1 MYCEECGK
9 RIAETAKFCPYCGNA
24 VRIANSLQ
32 TQQTIADVPHK
43 LFVMG
48 TADSAQSQQS
58 IKLEKTT
65 PVSLE
70 TRQESTPASHEARQ
84 EQKYVGFWARFAANF
99 LDGILISIF
108 VSPASI
114 RIIYLL
120 SKGKI
125 RSDWISESAC
135 VALAFFIVSFILSQV
150 IFLVLCYKKQASV
163 GKMSISAKIVDART
177 GGVPTKGQLTGRYFA
192 SLFYLCLPF
201 GLGLVFFL
209 WVAFDSKKQGMHD
222 KLAGTAVIYV

>member
-1 MYCEECGK
+1 MYCEQCGK
-9 RIAETAKFCPYCGNA
+9 RISETAKFCPYCGNA
-24 VRIANSLQ
+24 VA
-32 TQQTIADVPHK
+32 IADSV
-43 LFVMG
+43 
-48 TADSAQSQQS
+48 QSQQS
-58 IKLEKTT
+58 VKQEIST
-65 PVSLE
+65 PPSLE
-70 TRQESTPASHEARQ
+70 TKQESTPASPETRP

-135 VALAFFIVSFILSQV
+135 VALAFYSVLYILSQV
-150 IFLVLCYKKQASV
+150 ILLVLWCKKQASI
-163 GKMSISAKIVDART
+163 GKMAISVKIVDAKT
-177 GGVPTKGQLTGRYFA
+177 GKAPTKKQLIGRYFA
-192 SLFYLCLPF
+192 YVLSTLPL
-201 GLGLVFFL
+201 GLGFL
-209 WVAFDSKKQGMHD
+209 WIAFDSKKQGWHD

>member
-1 MYCEECGK
+1 MYCENCGK
-9 RIAETAKFCPYCGNA
+9 KIAETAKFCPYCGNA
-24 VRIANSLQ
+24 VGIANSVQ
-32 TQQTIADVPHK
+32 T
-43 LFVMG
+43 
-48 TADSAQSQQS
+48 QQS

-70 TRQESTPASHEARQ
+70 TRQESIPDSPETRQ
-84 EQKYVGFWARFAANF
+84 EPKYVGFWARFAANF

-108 VSPASI
+108 VFPTSI
-114 RIIYLL
+114 WLVHESERRVG
-120 SKGKI
+120 SE
-125 RSDWISESAC
+125 DWG

>member
-1 MYCEECGK
+1 MYCEQCGK

-24 VRIANSLQ
+24 VG
-32 TQQTIADVPHK
+32 IADSV
-43 LFVMG
+43 
-48 TADSAQSQQS
+48 QSQQS
-58 IKLEKTT
+58 VKQEISTPPSLETKQGSI
-65 PVSLE
+65 PASLE
-70 TRQESTPASHEARQ
+70 TRQEYTPASPETRQ

-135 VALAFFIVSFILSQV
+135 VAIAFYSVLYILSQV
-150 IFLVLCYKKQASV
+150 ILLVLWYKKQASI
-163 GKMSISAKIVDART
+163 GKMAISAKIVDART
-177 GGVPTKGQLTGRYFA
+177 GKASTKNQLIGRYFA
-192 SLFYLCLPF
+192 YLLSFLPL
-201 GLGLVFFL
+201 GLGFL
-209 WVAFDSKKQGMHD
+209 WIAFDSKKQGWHD

>member
-1 MYCEECGK
+1 MYCEKCGK

-24 VRIANSLQ
+24 VG
-32 TQQTIADVPHK
+32 IADSV
-43 LFVMG
+43 
-48 TADSAQSQQS
+48 QSQQS
-58 IKLEKTT
+58 VKQEIST
-65 PVSLE
+65 PPSLE
-70 TRQESTPASHEARQ
+70 TKQEYTPASPETRQ

-108 VSPASI
+108 ISPASV

-135 VALAFFIVSFILSQV
+135 VAIAFYSVLYILSQV
-150 IFLVLCYKKQASV
+150 ILLVLWYKKQASI
-163 GKMSISAKIVDART
+163 GKMAISAKIVDART
-177 GGVPTKGQLTGRYFA
+177 GKAPTKNQLIGRYFA
-192 SLFYLCLPF
+192 YLLSFLPL
-201 GLGLVFFL
+201 GLGFL
-209 WVAFDSKKQGMHD
+209 WIAFDSKKQGWHD

>member
-1 MYCEECGK
+1 MYCEQCGK

-24 VRIANSLQ
+24 VGIVDN
-32 TQQTIADVPHK
+32 
-43 LFVMG
+43 
-48 TADSAQSQQS
+48 AQSQQS
-58 IKLEKTT
+58 VKQEISTPPSLETKQGSI
-65 PVSLE
+65 PASLE
-70 TRQESTPASHEARQ
+70 TRQESTPASQEAKQ

-135 VALAFFIVSFILSQV
+135 VAIAFYSVLYILSQV
-150 IFLVLCYKKQASV
+150 ILLVLWYKKQASI
-163 GKMSISAKIVDART
+163 GKMAISAKIVDAKT
-177 GGVPTKGQLTGRYFA
+177 GGAPTKGQLIGRYFA
-192 SLFYLCLPF
+192 YVLSCLPL
-201 GLGLVFFL
+201 GLGFL
-209 WVAFDSKKQGMHD
+209 WIAFDSKKQGWHD

>member
-1 MYCEECGK
+1 MYCEQCGK

-24 VRIANSLQ
+24 VG
-32 TQQTIADVPHK
+32 IADSV
-43 LFVMG
+43 
-48 TADSAQSQQS
+48 QSQQS
-58 IKLEKTT
+58 VKQEIST
-65 PVSLE
+65 PPSLE
-70 TRQESTPASHEARQ
+70 TKQESTPASPETRQ

-135 VALAFFIVSFILSQV
+135 VAIAFYSVLYILSQV
-150 IFLVLCYKKQASV
+150 ILLVLWYKKQASI
-163 GKMSISAKIVDART
+163 GKMAISAKIVDART
-177 GGVPTKGQLTGRYFA
+177 GKASTKNQLIGRFFAYFL
-192 SLFYLCLPF
+192 SFLPLGF
-201 GLGLVFFL
+201 GFL
-209 WVAFDSKKQGMHD
+209 WIAFDSKKQGWHD
-222 KLAGTAVIYV
+222 KLAGTAVIYVGDN

>member
-1 MYCEECGK
+1 MYCEQCGK

-24 VRIANSLQ
+24 VG
-32 TQQTIADVPHK
+32 IADSV
-43 LFVMG
+43 
-48 TADSAQSQQS
+48 QSQQS
-58 IKLEKTT
+58 VKQEISTPPSLETKQGSI
-65 PVSLE
+65 PASLE
-70 TRQESTPASHEARQ
+70 TRQEYTPASPETRQ

-135 VALAFFIVSFILSQV
+135 VAIAFYSVLYILSQV
-150 IFLVLCYKKQASV
+150 ILLVLWYKKQASI
-163 GKMSISAKIVDART
+163 GKMAISAKIVDART
-177 GGVPTKGQLTGRYFA
+177 GKASTKNQLIGRYLA
-192 SLFYLCLPF
+192 YLLSFLPL
-201 GLGLVFFL
+201 GLGFL
-209 WVAFDSKKQGMHD
+209 WIAFDSKKQGWHD